1 MMVASS
7 NEDNQYLLILVHY
20 QRGER
25 LIEIVLLD
33 MIVVFKSNAPEKF
46 NTSSS
51 GLKII
56 NYLGRTFLHNFQTMQ
71 NPWLKNKQVH

>member
-20 QRGER
+20 QRDDR
-25 LIEIVLLD
+25 LIETVLLD

-46 NTSSS
+46 DISSS
-51 GLKII
+51 VLKII
-56 NYLGRTFLHNFQTMQ
+56 IYLGRTVLHNCQTML

>member
-20 QRGER
+20 QRDDR
-25 LIEIVLLD
+25 LIETVLLD

-46 NTSSS
+46 ETSSS
-51 GLKII
+51 VLKII
-56 NYLGRTFLHNFQTMQ
+56 IYLGRSVLNNCQTKL